1 MLRID
6 DLQLLYI
13 YSSKVV
19 LDVSNGLLKP
29 LEMEPDSKE
38 KWSQFCSK
46 YKALDF
52 LLKGDLEYQ
61 EDGSFINGIT

>member
-29 LEMEPDSKE
+29 PEMEPDS
-38 KWSQFCSK
+38 WSQFCSK